1 MNRTR
6 ILPALLTVLCTA
18 CGNGDD
24 AERQQDVPASRTS
37 SPDISSSSQVEGEMA
52 EVADYRLSMDA
63 VERWHE
69 AQRNVYRQAE
79 SNPELVQ
86 YLDVDLDDPSLDD
99 LEDHY
104 ASIPEANDAIEDAGL
119 EVREFVLITFAL
131 YQATTAQQLIAMGLE
146 QDSVVDELNLHPAD
160 LEFARQ
166 NRTRLEQLQRET
178 DALAPAG
185 LGNDDED
192 Y

>member
-146 QDSVVDELNLHPAD
+146 QDSVVNELNLHLAD